1 MPVKYHDNVPTLLRG
16 IISFSPRSCHLFPTC
31 SPETASWLTG
41 RYCLS
46 PEDLPRAPHGGEP
59 ATIDSIISK
68 RQKPPLWEPGGSFCF
83 NEAKVA
89 STFVCAWLQ
98 SDSDL
103 SQAESKFRT
112 LLRNHVSLPTSLW
125 WMLSPHQISF
135 QWLPQRDLCCF
146 PKSKSHSI
154 HSSKSLEFSPSPPI
168 LSWTGHMEKKYRQV
182 LFLQLNLGSVPCFSG
197 INWILKITI

>member
-1 MPVKYHDNVPTLLRG
+1 MPVKYHDNVPTLPRG

-46 PEDLPRAPHGGEP
+46 PEVLPKAPHGGEP
-59 ATIDSIISK
+59 APIDSIISK

-103 SQAESKFRT
+103 SRAESKFRT
-112 LLRNHVSLPTSLW
+112 LPRNHVSLPTSV
-125 WMLSPHQISF
+125 
-135 QWLPQRDLCCF
+135 
-146 PKSKSHSI
+146 SKSPMKVSHPP
-154 HSSKSLEFSPSPPI
+154 SSDGCCHPTKYPYSDSLRGTCAASQSQNPIVFTALKALSSP
-168 LSWTGHMEKKYRQV
+168 LLLRFCHGQV
-182 LFLQLNLGSVPCFSG
+182 LWERNTGRYSSFS
-197 INWILKITI
+197 